1 MPPILLSPVSIAYA
15 VLRLDQKQ
23 SYCFFRNRSPVPT
36 LAAPSPNS
44 NDNPEV
50 HLHQSKAEMPAYGHL
65 NSGTPDVSLLIPVS
79 CGSCELVCLMHPTH
93 RSLDMPSTEKFD
105 THRKALTVNLDASA
119 FGSFAEIGA
128 GQEVARW
135 FLVVGGASG
144 TVAKSISAYD
154 KEVSDSLYGTGSRY
168 VSRERLEAML
178 ETEWTQ
184 LLGQL
189 DKTRG
194 PDTRFFSFVDTVS
207 ARNYAGTNEAHGWVG
222 LRFQSRPGGEPSDI
236 LLHINMR
243 DSSNI
248 LQQEAIGILG
258 VNLIYAAFYQLQT
271 KESFFEGLAQDVVR
285 ERIEIDCV
293 DFRGPAFASWDRP
306 TLLAYLV
313 HAGLAE
319 AVCFSPSAAGLP
331 PNEFLHKKAVVLA
344 PGYFGH
350 VDPVH
355 AQTHTQMLAAGIQE
369 LRRELGE
376 ANSTPIGCFCLS
388 AAPIA
393 PHESAPEISDLLTR
407 INALLAQGSDVLLFR
422 ERELYNMTAFVN
434 RYTKAPLRFIAGLS
448 LLVRAFD
455 DPYFNLEG
463 RLLEALA
470 RLLAQN
476 VRIYAYPMSAID
488 LQEAIKVFS
497 AIDLEWTETNG
508 CVSAEQLRFTP
519 PLRHLY
525 AYLLASNFL
534 VPMRVPANSLDRIH
548 ARDNAHPSPPTR
560 WEQPG
565 FSEVS
570 GA

>member
-1 MPPILLSPVSIAYA
+1 M
-15 VLRLDQKQ
+15 
-23 SYCFFRNRSPVPT
+23 T
-36 LAAPSPNS
+36 
-44 NDNPEV
+44 
-50 HLHQSKAEMPAYGHL
+50 
-65 NSGTPDVSLLIPVS
+65 
-79 CGSCELVCLMHPTH
+79 
-93 RSLDMPSTEKFD
+93 STEKLD
-105 THRKALTVNLDASA
+105 THHKALTLNLDAST

-128 GQEVARW
+128 GQEVVRW
-135 FLVVGGASG
+135 FLFVGGASG

-168 VSRERLEAML
+168 VSRERLETML

-194 PDTRFFSFVDTVS
+194 KDKRFFSFVDTVS
-207 ARNYAGTNEAHGWVG
+207 ARNYAGTNDAHGWLG

-243 DSSNI
+243 DSSNV
-248 LQQEAIGILG
+248 LQQEAIGVLG
-258 VNLIYAAFYQLQT
+258 VNLLYAAFYQLQT
-271 KESFFEGLAQDVVR
+271 KESFFEGLAQDVAR

-293 DFRGPAFASWDRP
+293 NFRGPAFASWDRP

-319 AVCFSPSAAGLP
+319 AVCFLPSGEALP
-331 PNEFLHKKAVVLA
+331 PNEFLHNKAVVLA
-344 PGYFGH
+344 PGDFGH

-355 AQTHTQMLAAGIQE
+355 AQIHTQMLAAGIQE
-369 LRRELGE
+369 LRGELGE
-376 ANSTPIGCFCLS
+376 STSAPIGCFCLS

-393 PHESAPEISDLLTR
+393 AQQSTPEIANLLTR
-407 INALLAQGSDVLLFR
+407 INALLAQGGSVLLFR
-422 ERELYNMTAFVN
+422 ERELYNMTALAN

-448 LLVRAFD
+448 LLIRAFD
-455 DPYFNLEG
+455 NPYFNLEG

-476 VRIYAYPMSAID
+476 VSVYAYPMPAID

-497 AIDLEWTETNG
+497 AIDLEWNETKG
-508 CVSAEQLRFTP
+508 WVSAEQLRFTP
-519 PLRHLY
+519 PVAHLY

-534 VPMRVPANSLDRIH
+534 VPVRVPAE
-548 ARDNAHPSPPTR
+548 SPDDANHSAPIK
-560 WEQPG
+560 EDEPAVG
-565 FSEVS
+565 EVC